1 MAVVRYRRLW
11 SAALLLSVSGCALR
25 GFPPRRPAFAQ
36 RDRARAERLNEQGL
50 ALVESGEF
58 AEAEATLR
66 EALQA
71 DPYHGPAH
79 CNLGLILLQQ
89 GKFYEAGWELR
100 YACQLMPR
108 AGQPR
113 ANLGILYE
121 TVGRYGPAEEHLRA
135 ALRLCPDDIEVIGHL
150 ARVHVRQDKRTP
162 ETLAWLQAVAS
173 QDDDPAWRRWAGEL
187 LVTTNSSESQIE
199 GTP

>member
-1 MAVVRYRRLW
+1 MVAVRCRVAA
-11 SAALLLSVSGCALR
+11 SAVLLVSLSGCALR
-25 GFPPRRPAFAQ
+25 ASRTSRLAFPE
-36 RDRARAERLNEQGL
+36 RDRQQAERLNEQGL
-50 ALVESGEF
+50 ALVGEGEF
-58 AEAEATLR
+58 VEAEATLR

-79 CNLGLILLQQ
+79 CNLGLTLLQQ

-135 ALRLCPDDIEVIGHL
+135 ALRLSPDDIEVIGHL

-162 ETLAWLQAVAS
+162 ETLAWLQAVAG
-173 QDDDPAWRRWAGEL
+173 QDDDPAWRRWAGEQL
-187 LVTTNSSESQIE
+187 THIRNENS
-199 GTP
+199 GTGR